1 MGLDILVVD
10 DSSVMRNMIIKTIKM
25 SGVDS
30 GGIYQ
35 ASNGQEGLEIMNYH
49 SVDLILVD
57 INMPVMDGMEM
68 LERVRDNPET
78 SDIPVLVVSTES
90 NEQRIASFYMQ
101 SASFIHKPFTPEELK
116 EEIDFVTGN
125 LT

>member
-35 ASNGQEGLEIMNYH
+35 ASNGQEGLEILNYH

-68 LERVRDNPET
+68 LERVRDNTET
-78 SDIPVLVVSTES
+78 SDVPVLVVSTES

-125 LT
+125 MT